1 MKEITSTKNN
11 QLKEWKKLHK
21 KKYREELNQYIIEG
35 FHLVE
40 EAVKANAD
48 VQWILFNQ
56 RGQQEWGTWLAEQE
70 TEKLIFV
77 SDEVLNSLSE
87 LPTSQGILAIV
98 TLETQQEQSLSF
110 KGGWLLL
117 DNIQDPGNVGTMIR
131 TADAAGLAGV
141 IAYYEQEAVE
151 NYALILGNEGS
162 GVSPELLAE
171 TTKNL
176 YIPMKGQAE
185 SLNVAIAAGVLM
197 FYFENNQ

>member
-1 MKEITSTKNN
+1 MKEIISTKNN

-56 RGQQEWGTWLAEQE
+56 RGQQEWRTWLAEQE

-98 TLETQQEQSLSF
+98 TLETQQEQ
-110 KGGWLLL
+110 KV
-117 DNIQDPGNVGTMIR
+117 VG
-131 TADAAGLAGV
+131 
-141 IAYYEQEAVE
+141 
-151 NYALILGNEGS
+151 
-162 GVSPELLAE
+162 
-171 TTKNL
+171 
-176 YIPMKGQAE
+176 
-185 SLNVAIAAGVLM
+185 
-197 FYFENNQ
+197 YF

>member
-1 MKEITSTKNN
+1 ME
-11 QLKEWKKLHK
+11 KLHK

-98 TLETQQEQSLSF
+98 TLKRNKSSRF
-110 KGGWLLL
+110 LLKV
-117 DNIQDPGNVGTMIR
+117 VG
-131 TADAAGLAGV
+131 
-141 IAYYEQEAVE
+141 
-151 NYALILGNEGS
+151 
-162 GVSPELLAE
+162 
-171 TTKNL
+171 
-176 YIPMKGQAE
+176 
-185 SLNVAIAAGVLM
+185 
-197 FYFENNQ
+197 YF

>member
-1 MKEITSTKNN
+1 MKEIISTNNN

-110 KGGWLLL
+110 
-117 DNIQDPGNVGTMIR
+117 
-131 TADAAGLAGV
+131 
-141 IAYYEQEAVE
+141 
-151 NYALILGNEGS
+151 
-162 GVSPELLAE
+162 
-171 TTKNL
+171 
-176 YIPMKGQAE
+176 
-185 SLNVAIAAGVLM
+185 
-197 FYFENNQ
+197 